1 MSDDKKTLDK
11 SMEGLKDGMTPRKA
25 IKVVLAG
32 ATALLVIFIVFML
45 MIFAM
50 FS

>member
-11 SMEGLKDGMTPRKA
+11 TIGELKGEMTARKA

-32 ATALLVIFIVFML
+32 MTALLVIFIVFML
-45 MIFAM
+45 VIFAM